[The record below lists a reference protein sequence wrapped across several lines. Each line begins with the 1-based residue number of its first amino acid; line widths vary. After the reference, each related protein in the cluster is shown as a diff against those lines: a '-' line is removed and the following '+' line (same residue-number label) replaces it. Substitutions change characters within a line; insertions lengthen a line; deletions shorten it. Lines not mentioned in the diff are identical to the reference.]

1 MKKILFFVLPLFII
15 SLTNADTITIDGDS
29 KIFKDFKTEALQ
41 YDTTIPAYHYA
52 FLQELVPQTIQK
64 MIKIDDDIG
73 IELINQVSN
82 LNDTE
87 DEVGDLNIAELI
99 IENKAIK
106 CFKKLKEINYKFKDD
121 IKSKLQN
128 KISQNPDNAVLKEM
142 LVVVER

>member
-1 MKKILFFVLPLFII
+1 MKFLKILSMPLFII

-82 LNDTE
+82 LN
-87 DEVGDLNIAELI
+87 IQ
-99 IENKAIK
+99 KMK
-106 CFKKLKEINYKFKDD
+106 
-121 IKSKLQN
+121 
-128 KISQNPDNAVLKEM
+128 
-142 LVVVER
+142 